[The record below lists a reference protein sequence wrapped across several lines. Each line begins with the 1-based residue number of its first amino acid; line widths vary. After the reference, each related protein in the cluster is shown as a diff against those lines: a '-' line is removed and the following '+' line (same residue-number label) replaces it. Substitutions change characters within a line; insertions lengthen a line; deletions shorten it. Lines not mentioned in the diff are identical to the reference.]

1 MVPLPAAVL
10 AHLEAYHGVA
20 SYAQLTDLG
29 VTAHTIRRLRRDGLL
44 REILRGVYQLRGQP
58 LTYVA
63 RCVAVCAAHPG
74 HVIAGPAAGR
84 LWEFRG
90 LGRELRVNTISPPA
104 SRPTTARWVE
114 VYRTAAINFERDVVH
129 RSDGVVLT
137 TRARTAMDLARWL
150 DDGALLSV
158 IEQAAHDG
166 RLTVDELVAVGAD
179 WISPHRR
186 WLTRYLRLVDG
197 RLEGGA
203 AESHPEVVVGDALVQ
218 AGLCGLVR
226 QHRVVLPGFGP
237 ARFDLAV
244 PSLQWAIEVDMFP
257 THAETAGRL
266 SDRQRDDAAAAMGWV
281 TTRLGP
287 DRLGAAL
294 GATVADLLDTYQA
307 LSAGDASSHRGT
319 SGMR

>member
-1 MVPLPAAVL
+1 MAQLSAAVL
-10 AHLEAYHGVA
+10 AHFEAHHGVA

-29 VTAHTIRRLRRDGLL
+29 MSAHTIRRLGRDGLF
-44 REILRGVYQLRGQP
+44 REVLRGVYQLRGQP
-58 LTYVA
+58 LTFVG

-84 LWEFRG
+84 LWDFRG
-90 LGRELRVNTISPPA
+90 LSRALTVNTISPPA

-114 VYRTAAINFERDVVH
+114 VYRTAAIDFERDVL
-129 RSDGVVLT
+129 RRPDGVVLT

-150 DDGALLSV
+150 DDSQLLSV

-166 RLTVDELVAVGAD
+166 RLRREDLVAVGAD
-179 WISPHRR
+179 WVSPQRA
-186 WLTRYLRLVDG
+186 WLTRYLRLVAG

-203 AESHPEVVVGDALVQ
+203 AESHPEVVIGDALLA
-218 AGLCGLVR
+218 AGLSGLVR
-226 QHRVVLPGFGP
+226 QHRVVLAGFGP

-244 PSLQWAIEVDMFP
+244 PSLRWAIEVDAFP
-257 THAETAGRL
+257 THAETAGRRN
-266 SDRQRDDAAAAMGWV
+266 DRRRDDAAAALGWV

-294 GATVADLLDTYQA
+294 EATVADLLAVYRA
-307 LSAGDASSHRGT
+307 LIDGNAAT
-319 SGMR
+319 S